1 MGNIRVI
8 GPRASGKTTYLAA
21 LAYWPAGRGKA
32 GKNSYFKVQA
42 IGDETKVLVDNAE
55 NIIRLGDELEPTE
68 VEKGGIDETPIYSF
82 SIEVNLKLQA
92 KQTINLTVRDYP
104 GEIFDDLLDANPIHQ
119 PFIDECLM
127 ADVEGCLV
135 LLSDWQRGKD
145 VIYRRVFE
153 QFTSLME
160 AQGRSSDLRLAI
172 VMSKCERG
180 ELWPGRIEPEI
191 DIFEQHFPETK
202 QFLESR
208 MSPKNLG
215 FFALST
221 FGVLRPND
229 PRPNRVNDEN
239 NIKKSALRK
248 PDNWHP
254 YGMIAPIYWLSTGK
268 KMRRDA

>member
-21 LAYWPAGRGKA
+21 LAYWPDGRGRA
-32 GKNSYFKVQA
+32 GKKSYFRVQP
-42 IGDETKVLVDNAE
+42 IGDETKKLVDNAE
-55 NIIRLGDELEPTE
+55 NIICQGAELEQTKI
-68 VEKGGIDETPIYSF
+68 EKGGIDETPIYSF
-82 SIEVNLKLQA
+82 SIDVNLQFQR

-104 GEIFDDLLDANPIHQ
+104 GEIFDDIIEANPIHQ

-127 ADVEGCLV
+127 PDVEGCLV
-135 LLSDWQRGKD
+135 LLGEWQKGKD
-145 VIYRRVFE
+145 KVYRRVFE
-153 QFTSLME
+153 HFMTLME
-160 AQGRSSDLRLAI
+160 MQGRSKNLRLAI
-172 VMSKCERG
+172 AMSKCERG

-202 QFLESR
+202 QLLESR
-208 MSPKNLG
+208 VPSVNLD

-221 FGVLRPND
+221 FGVLKRND

-239 NIKKSALRK
+239 NIRKSALRK
-248 PDNWHP
+248 PSNWQP